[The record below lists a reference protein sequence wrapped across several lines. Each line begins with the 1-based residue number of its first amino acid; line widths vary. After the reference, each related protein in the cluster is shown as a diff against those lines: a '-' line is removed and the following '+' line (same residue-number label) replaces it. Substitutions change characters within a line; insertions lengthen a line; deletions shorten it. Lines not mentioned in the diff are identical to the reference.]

1 MPKKQKPKFPRAF
14 FKVPMGTQVISPK
27 KGKGAKDLSPYS
39 RKAKHKEKSTAL
51 DKFDP
56 VVFLVYGGDSLF
68 IAQRID
74 RFELGSL
81 ISRHNAENYPDSQ
94 RERKG

>member
-27 KGKGAKDLSPYS
+27 KGKGAKDLSSYG
-39 RKAKHKEKSTAL
+39 RKSKHKKSTEL

-56 VVFLVYGGDSLF
+56 VVFCC
-68 IAQRID
+68 
-74 RFELGSL
+74 
-81 ISRHNAENYPDSQ
+81 P
-94 RERKG
+94 